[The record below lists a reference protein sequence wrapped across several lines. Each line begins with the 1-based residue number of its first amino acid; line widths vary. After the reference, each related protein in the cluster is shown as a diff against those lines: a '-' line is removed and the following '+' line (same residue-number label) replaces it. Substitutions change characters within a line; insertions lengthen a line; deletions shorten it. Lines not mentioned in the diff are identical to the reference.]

1 MEYFMPVEVPESLN
15 NLMLPSPELLT
26 YYRNIEQR
34 KIWLDSVL
42 DESWLEYER
51 LILMWNRED
60 KGVAVEDRKPI
71 MLYFFSPGGDLEV
84 NNSFI
89 DIIKLSK
96 TPVVGVNMG
105 IAFSGGAFTYMACHK
120 RYMLPNATFLFH
132 KGGAD
137 GISGTA
143 QQIEDYAKQYKK
155 QIKTLKDY
163 LVECGL
169 PKKIVDTKMSGE
181 WYVDAQQAVELGI
194 AHAIIKDIDD
204 II

>member
-1 MEYFMPVEVPESLN
+1 MEYFMPVDIPESLQ
-15 NLMLPSPELLT
+15 NLTLPSPELLT
-26 YYRNIEQR
+26 YYRNVEQR

-42 DESWLEYER
+42 DDGWLEYER
-51 LILMWNRED
+51 LILMWNLED
-60 KGVAVEDRKPI
+60 KNKPVEERKPI
-71 MLYFFSPGGDLEV
+71 MLYFFSPGGDLDV

-89 DIIKLSK
+89 DVVRLSK
-96 TPVVGVNMG
+96 TPVIGVNMG
-105 IAFSGGAFTYMACHK
+105 IAFSGGAFTFMACHK

-143 QQIEDYAKQYKK
+143 QQIEDYANQYKK
-155 QIKTLKDY
+155 QIKALKDY

-169 PKKIVDTKMSGE
+169 PKKIVDTKMRSE
-181 WYVDAQQAVELGI
+181 WYVDAQQAVELGV
-194 AHAIIKDIDD
+194 AHAIVKDIDE